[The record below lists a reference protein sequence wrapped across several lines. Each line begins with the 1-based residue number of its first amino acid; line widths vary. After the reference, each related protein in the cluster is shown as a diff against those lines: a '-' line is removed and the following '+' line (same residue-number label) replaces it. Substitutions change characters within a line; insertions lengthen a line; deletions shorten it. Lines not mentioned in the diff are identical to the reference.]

1 MQIEDHTK
9 EAEIL
14 HQMKSVVIS
23 RGEGQ
28 RSGEETLI
36 HEHFM
41 EVRVNGCVLARLS
54 VTADHLK
61 ELVIGRLRTE
71 GLITGTDDVEKLF
84 ICGQGNLAEVTLKE
98 DISLEPYRGV
108 EPSCC
113 AGNIQLLSPAGAVE
127 ISELPKVKPDES
139 VVFSLA
145 ESFVRDSALH
155 LKTGGTHSCYLYLPD
170 GGIACYED
178 ISRHNALDKA
188 VGRILLDGADPLKC
202 VLYTTGRVPADMA
215 RKALM
220 AGVPVLVSK
229 SVPTDAAVELAK
241 KNNLNLICRAWPD
254 SFTVY

>member
-1 MQIEDHTK
+1 MYWQGFPS
-9 EAEIL
+9 
-14 HQMKSVVIS
+14 Q
-23 RGEGQ
+23 
-28 RSGEETLI
+28 LI
-36 HEHFM
+36 IF
-41 EVRVNGCVLARLS
+41 
-54 VTADHLK
+54 K
-61 ELVIGRLRTE
+61 ELVIGRLRTA
-71 GLITGTDDVEKLF
+71 GLISGADDVEKLF

-98 DISLEPYRGV
+98 DISLEPYGGV

-202 VLYTTGRVPADMA
+202 VLYTTGRVPADMV

-229 SVPTDAAVELAK
+229 SVPTDAAVELANK
-241 KNNLNLICRAWPD
+241 YNLNLICRADGLTASRYIDPVREYLHLAANGD
-254 SFTVY
+254 ILTDASKKVHPSFL

>member
-1 MQIEDHTK
+1 
-9 EAEIL
+9 
-14 HQMKSVVIS
+14 MKSVVIS

-98 DISLEPYRGV
+98 DISLEPYGGV

-155 LKTGGTHSCYLYLPD
+155 LKTGGTHSCYLYAPD
-170 GGIACYED
+170 GGIHEFED
-178 ISRHNALDKA
+178 ISRHNAVDKA
-188 VGRILLDGADPLKC
+188 VGYALLNDIDRNRC
-202 VLYTTGRVPADMA
+202 MIYTTGRIPEDMA
-215 RKALM
+215 RKAIM
-220 AGVPVLVSK
+220 SGIPVLISK
-229 SVPTDAAVELAK
+229 SVPTDAAIKLACEYG
-241 KNNLNLICRAWPD
+241 LTLIYNAWPD
-254 SFTVY
+254 SYRIAAFQHS